1 MKPFNFKSVCTIICL
16 EFNETI
22 RRKWWLTYSCSLF
35 VLSLIIF
42 ILGTEEPLRASISL
56 MNLILLLIPLFS
68 LLFGVISFT
77 ESIPFQEILTSLT
90 VTRNEIYF
98 GKWLGLSLAL
108 SSAYVTGINVPGIL
122 IFEFNPWFVDCQFLT
137 IFGVILT
144 FIFLSI
150 SFLLV
155 NIFKKRELIFGITL
169 LFWLFL
175 FLLYDVLI
183 MQFVIAF
190 GDYPLEI
197 PISILVFLNPIDL
210 MRTVLNMQLNLSD
223 MMGYSGAI
231 FQQYFAPEN
240 GIILLILVLI
250 LWIVIPIS
258 IGSYFFSKKDL

>member
-1 MKPFNFKSVCTIICL
+1 MKIFNIKSVYTITYL

-22 RRKWWLTYSCSLF
+22 RRKWWTSYSCALF
-35 VLSLIIF
+35 LLSLVIF

-77 ESIPFQEILTSLT
+77 ESMPFQEILASLAI
-90 VTRNEIYF
+90 TRKEIYF

-108 SSAYVTGINVPGIL
+108 ASAYISGINIPGVIM
-122 IFEFNPWFVDCQFLT
+122 FEFNPWFIDCQFLT
-137 IFGVILT
+137 ILGVALT

-155 NIFKKRELIFGITL
+155 NIFKKKEIIFGITL
-169 LFWLFL
+169 LLWLFL
-175 FLLYDVLI
+175 FLVYDILI

-197 PISILVFLNPIDL
+197 PMAVLVFLNPIDL
-210 MRTVLNMQLNLSD
+210 MRTALNVQLNLSD
-223 MMGYSGAI
+223 MMGYSGAV
-231 FQQYFAPEN
+231 FQQYFTPEN
-240 GIILLILVLI
+240 GIVLLTFMLT
-250 LWIVIPIS
+250 LWIIIPIS
-258 IGSYFFSKKDL
+258 TGYYFFSRKDL